1 MHKHKSAEIAAK
13 MPADGIVEGYASTFD
28 RTPDSY
34 GDVIAK
40 GAFARTLEEWHAKGE
55 GGLAIPL
62 LYGHNTDD
70 PMHNIG
76 RVTEAYEDDRGL
88 FVRAEFDADNP
99 TAQYARKLA
108 AEGRLYQFS
117 FAYAIRDAGEVELDD
132 GTSAYELRDLDLYEV
147 SLVQIPANQNAVV
160 TGVKGEPQTI
170 ELRPR
175 IEGLT
180 DEQREEFT
188 KAIAEATHNGL
199 EIGLK
204 AGRRNSKA
212 DADELRS
219 IRELAEKITAAIDGL
234 LADEID
240 ADEPDGGPEPD
251 ANAEEPETANAEEP
265 TGTDADG
272 LEGAKSLA
280 AAVLAATD
288 AINQ

>member
-1 MHKHKSAEIAAK
+1 MPKFKSAEFAAQ
-13 MPADGIVEGYASTFD
+13 MGADGIVEGYASTFD

-40 GAFARTLEEWHAKGE
+40 GAFARTLDEWRARE
-55 GGLAIPL
+55 GDGLSIPL

-76 RVTEAYEDDRGL
+76 RVTDAHEDERGL
-88 FVRAEFDADNP
+88 FVHAEFDADNP

-132 GTSAYELRDLDLYEV
+132 GTKAYELRDLDLYEV

-180 DEQREEFT
+180 DEQREEVT
-188 KAIAEATHNGL
+188 KAVAEATHNGL

-212 DADELRS
+212 DADELRG
-219 IRELAEKITAAIDGL
+219 IRELANRITQAINGL
-234 LADEID
+234 LADEED

-251 ANAEEPETANAEEP
+251 ANAEEPDGANAEEP
-265 TGTDADG
+265 KGTDADE

-280 AAVLAATD
+280 AAVMAATD

>member
-1 MHKHKSAEIAAK
+1 MPKFKSAEIGVQ
-13 MPADGIVEGYASTFD
+13 MPADGIVEGYAATFD
-28 RTPDSY
+28 REPDSY

-40 GAFARTLEEWHAKGE
+40 GAFARTLDEWRAKSE

-76 RVTEAYEDDRGL
+76 KVTEAYEDEKGL
-88 FVRAEFDADNP
+88 FVHAEFDADNP
-99 TAQYARKLA
+99 NAQYARKLA

-117 FAYAIRDAGEVELDD
+117 FAYAIRGAGMTTLDD
-132 GTSAYELRDLDLYEV
+132 GVDAYELRDLDLYEV
-147 SLVQIPANQNAVV
+147 SLVQIPANQHAVV
-160 TGVKGEPQTI
+160 TSIKGEPQTI

-219 IRELAEKITAAIDGL
+219 IRELANQITAAIDGL

-240 ADEPDGGPEPD
+240 ADKPDGGPKSN
-251 ANAEEPETANAEEP
+251 ANAEEPERANAEEQAAK
-265 TGTDADG
+265 DAEE
-272 LEGAKSLA
+272 LERVKSMA

-288 AINQ
+288 ETNL